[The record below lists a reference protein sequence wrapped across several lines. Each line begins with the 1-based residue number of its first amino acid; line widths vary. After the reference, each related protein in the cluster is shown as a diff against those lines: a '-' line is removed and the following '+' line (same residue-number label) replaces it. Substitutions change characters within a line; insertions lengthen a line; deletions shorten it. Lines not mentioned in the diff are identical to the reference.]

1 MQNVK
6 TLEFGI
12 DRQRLEGVV
21 TNDAFPDELLAPL
34 QSLASEIVDRVT
46 NAMVSIYVGSDDA
59 DSDVRNQF
67 AFALVRSVMAHV
79 PDVLLID
86 CDFLEVGL
94 SGAVPHRD
102 GLGFLDLLL
111 YGSSLGAI
119 TQQAV
124 GGVKIIGAGS
134 FPVSKKSPFVMDAFL
149 AAQRY
154 LLNQSKCLIYVGPAT
169 DDDENVHPII
179 EHIDLPVLV
188 RTGRRARSDIL
199 DPLED
204 KVSSSTPYPVW
215 SVRIVS
221 PGEGSDQGHAD
232 ERSSSPR
239 EPSTPIESASVVKRE
254 EDSAE
259 PDKPRPVIDLPH
271 EGSEKAERSPRMP
284 IEMPYDG
291 VVQSVEE
298 IGAIPVSDEDAERI
312 SGAEKTPDTGAGVAT
327 AAKENFEARGE
338 AEELGDEGILRDR
351 AEEEP
356 PARDPRG
363 DGEIRVRR
371 RMAARSSSSA
381 FPWVVAALV
390 AIGLVAFVVWWLVQ
404 TRSVLEPQVDRQA
417 RSPARTQRAEE
428 AADETAP
435 GDADEAVRISEPST
449 TDSGAAVQEQTPPP
463 VQATIPPVGTGKRPS
478 PATSTIPSTPFPTD
492 RTREMGIAEFRSIAP
507 GAENISVTNTLEA
520 FSGMY
525 FVHVFSFAKMEAAV
539 VDAEYLVG
547 RGYKVVIALVDL
559 GSRGVWYRVYVGPIV
574 AAREATRMKIRLDEN
589 PRVKSTRVEK
599 VPD

>member
-1 MQNVK
+1 MQNVR

-12 DRQRLEGVV
+12 DRRRLEGVV

-46 NAMVSIYVGSDDA
+46 NDTVSIYVGSDDA

-79 PDVLLID
+79 PDVLMID

-94 SGAVPHRD
+94 SGAVPHSD

-154 LLNQSKCLIYVGPAT
+154 LLNQSKCLIYAGPVT

-179 EHIDLPVLV
+179 EHVDLPVLV
-188 RTGRRARSDIL
+188 QTGKRVRSDIL

-204 KVSSSTPYPVW
+204 KVSSATSDPVW

-221 PGEGSDQGHAD
+221 PAEGSEQ
-232 ERSSSPR
+232 ERPEEHPSSPQ
-239 EPSTPIESASVVKRE
+239 EPSTPIESAGGTERE
-254 EDSAE
+254 EDSAKPDE
-259 PDKPRPVIDLPH
+259 PQPVIVMPHVGSETEPPPRP
-271 EGSEKAERSPRMP
+271 P

-291 VVQSVEE
+291 TETASPASDDESVPSVDE
-298 IGAIPVSDEDAERI
+298 IGEIPASDVDAERVA
-312 SGAEKTPDTGAGVAT
+312 GAEETPGAGAGVAS
-327 AAKENFEARGE
+327 APEGNVEAPGDVE
-338 AEELGDEGILRDR
+338 KLGDEEIQRNR

-356 PARDPRG
+356 PAGDPRV

-371 RMAARSSSSA
+371 RIAVRSSSSA
-381 FPWVVAALV
+381 FPWVVAAIV
-390 AIGLVAFVVWWLVQ
+390 AVGLVAFVVWWLVE
-404 TRSVLEPQVDRQA
+404 TRSVLEPQTGQQA
-417 RSPARTQRAEE
+417 PSPARMQQPEEVVQTE
-428 AADETAP
+428 AADEITP
-435 GDADEAVRISEPST
+435 VDTDEAVRGGQPST
-449 TDSGAAVQEQTPPP
+449 TDSGVAAQEQTPPP
-463 VQATIPPVGTGKRPS
+463 V
-478 PATSTIPSTPFPTD
+478 TSTIPSTPAATD
-492 RTREMGIAEFRSIAP
+492 RTREMGIAEFRSTAP
-507 GAENISVTNTLEA
+507 GAENISATNTLEA
-520 FSGMY
+520 FSGML
-525 FVHVFSFAKMEAAV
+525 FVHVFSFETMEAAV
-539 VDAEYLVG
+539 VDAEYLAG
-547 RGYKVVIALVDL
+547 RGYNIVIALVDL
-559 GSRGVWYRVYVGPIV
+559 GSRGVWYRVYVGPL
-574 AAREATRMKIRLDEN
+574 ADAREANRTKIRLDEN